1 MHPALPCH
9 QLVEQVLNRAV
20 RSLQIV
26 AGIAGS
32 HAPSEL
38 VGRQVAVLANM
49 KPAKLFGVESR
60 GMIFAADAE
69 GAVLLMPEKEVKEGT
84 RVR

>member
-1 MHPALPCH
+1 LEIPL
-9 QLVEQVLNRAV
+9 LL
-20 RSLQIV
+20 
-26 AGIAGS
+26 
-32 HAPSEL
+32 EL

-60 GMIFAADAE
+60 GMILAADSE
-69 GAVLLMPEKEVKEGT
+69 GAVLLMHEKAVKEGV

>member
-1 MHPALPCH
+1 M
-9 QLVEQVLNRAV
+9 
-20 RSLQIV
+20 
-26 AGIAGS
+26 
-32 HAPSEL
+32 
-38 VGRQVAVLANM
+38 ANM

-60 GMIFAADAE
+60 GMVLAADAE